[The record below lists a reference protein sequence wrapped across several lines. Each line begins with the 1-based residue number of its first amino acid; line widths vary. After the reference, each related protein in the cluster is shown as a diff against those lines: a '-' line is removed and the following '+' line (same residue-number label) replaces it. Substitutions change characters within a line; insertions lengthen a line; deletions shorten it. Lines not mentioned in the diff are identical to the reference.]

1 MYELRST
8 KAYRTS
14 FKRISRH
21 KHFSRE
27 RYDKVIDLLQNGE
40 ELPPEFRDHEL
51 IGNFKGVRECHILN
65 DLLLLYEKQD
75 GILVLLLVDIGTH
88 SSIFRN

>member
-21 KHFSRE
+21 KHFSLE
-27 RYDKVIDLLQNGE
+27 RYDKVIDLLQKGA

-88 SSIFRN
+88 SSLFRN